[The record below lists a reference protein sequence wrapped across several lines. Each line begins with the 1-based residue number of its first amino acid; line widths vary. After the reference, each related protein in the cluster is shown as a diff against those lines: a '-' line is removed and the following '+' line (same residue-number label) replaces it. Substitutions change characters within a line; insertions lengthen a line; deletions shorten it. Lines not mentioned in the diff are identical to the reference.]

1 MATNSFSVSTGSN
14 SSSSSNSA
22 YCSEYTMGLGVAF
35 PVYTKTNGGGT
46 WHGRGRGG
54 NPGKK
59 KHLVG
64 LSCKLKQA
72 TQTTK
77 NTNKNR
83 ERSNNL
89 AYKGINVH
97 DGFRCMWLPWT
108 LHGVVVSLLL
118 VVVDVDVFY
127 FVAVCWQKKSVTP
140 AAFSGDPQSTPGN
153 VSNCFCRCSSHWYS
167 CFCCTAL
174 MSGLFFLG

>member
-1 MATNSFSVSTGSN
+1 
-14 SSSSSNSA
+14 
-22 YCSEYTMGLGVAF
+22 MGLGVAF
-35 PVYTKTNGGGT
+35 PVYTETNGGGT
-46 WHGRGRGG
+46 WHGRNEGTRGRGNEGTRGRGG

-83 ERSNNL
+83 EGSNNF
-89 AYKGINVH
+89 AYKGIDVH

-118 VVVDVDVFY
+118 VVVDVV
-127 FVAVCWQKKSVTP
+127 V
-140 AAFSGDPQSTPGN
+140 
-153 VSNCFCRCSSHWYS
+153 
-167 CFCCTAL
+167 
-174 MSGLFFLG
+174 